1 MFPDFM
7 ILIHFRPRPPQ
18 VLSEMDGG
26 HVSLVRFVLGARPL
40 AHVPC
45 AHVCWL
51 ENSARGRAFLL

>member
-1 MFPDFM
+1 M

-51 ENSARGRAFLL
+51 ENSARRRAFLL